1 MSLPSTMFVA
11 GDIIQTILRTFFLG
25 RPVVNTQMAIMSL
38 HPILAV
44 VLLLIVTT
52 EKVLIAVG
60 AVIVVMD
67 ALAVVS

>member
-1 MSLPSTMFVA
+1 M
-11 GDIIQTILRTFFLG
+11 
-25 RPVVNTQMAIMSL
+25 VVKSVMAVMSL

-44 VLLLIVTT
+44 VLLFTVTT
-52 EKVLIAVG
+52 EKVLIAVA

>member
-1 MSLPSTMFVA
+1 M
-11 GDIIQTILRTFFLG
+11 
-25 RPVVNTQMAIMSL
+25 VVNTQMAIMSL

-44 VLLLIVTT
+44 VLLLTVTT
-52 EKVLIAVG
+52 EKVLIAVA